1 MSRLGADDQWQE
13 RGKEALFGSP
23 EKDDAFG
30 SILAL
35 NESRRSR

>member
-1 MSRLGADDQWQE
+1 MARKGKGGAVRVTE
-13 RGKEALFGSP
+13 T
-23 EKDDAFG
+23 DDAFG